1 MPRKG
6 KSNPMFKAGKRYLV
20 TVWFHEDEYREISKI
35 AVDNSVP
42 RSTVLRWLV
51 KDGLA
56 VFRKG
61 GVEGGSRLSR

>member
-6 KSNPMFKAGKRYLV
+6 SSNLTFKAGKRFLV
-20 TVWFHEDEYREISKI
+20 TVWFHEDEYREISQI
-35 AVDNSVP
+35 AADNSVP

-56 VFRKG
+56 VFKKG
-61 GVEGGSRLSR
+61 GAAGGSRLSR